1 MQNLSYSELAGS
13 VFFILIKVTSSRPR
27 KAGKI
32 LLIKIW
38 QALKEIIGKLIFGG
52 HVTIKKNNAIH
63 C

>member
-13 VFFILIKVTSSRPR
+13 VFFILKNFKQRER